1 MQELRKQV
9 DKKRIGEL
17 DFLKGI
23 AIICV
28 VVGHVHLFS
37 QPPGGAEDWTY
48 RVIYSF
54 HMPLFMTISGLLS
67 ASLFDRPVGRTVTA
81 RFRRLI
87 LPCLVWQLLTVLI
100 VHTYGLWDIVNEYW
114 YLKCLFFCTC
124 LTAVMSRIVRSRR
137 LCVVLCMAF
146 TLLIPVVWNIP
157 YMYPFF
163 ALGLFVG
170 RRGVLPWL
178 NRHAT
183 PCIIVCALM
192 EVVLLRHWTGSMAM
206 DFSHFYLFAYNATY
220 WHDLY
225 CFAYRIVI
233 AVNSCVLL
241 YCLSVR
247 LLSRFGLGFVNG
259 IGRSSLGIYL
269 THTIFL
275 NKMMGISLGLPKP
288 AAVLLFSMAVLALS
302 LLVCRLISMDR
313 RLAAVMLGE

>member
-1 MQELRKQV
+1 MNR
-9 DKKRIGEL
+9 RIGEL

-37 QPPGGAEDWTY
+37 LPPGGAEDWTY

-67 ASLFDRPVGRTVTA
+67 ASLFERPVVRTVIA

-100 VHTYGLWDIVNEYW
+100 VHTHGLWDIVNEYW

-137 LCVVLCMAF
+137 LCVVLCMAV
-146 TLLIPVVWNIP
+146 TLFIPVVWNIP

-170 RRGVLPWL
+170 RRGCLSWL

-183 PCIIVCALM
+183 PCIIVCGVL
-192 EVVLLRHWTGSMAM
+192 EVLLLRYWTGSMAM
-206 DFSHFYLFAYNATY
+206 DFSHFYLFAYNGTY

-241 YCLSVR
+241 YCLTVSLLSLFRLR
-247 LLSRFGLGFVNG
+247 LLADV
-259 IGRSSLGIYL
+259 GRNSLGIYL
-269 THTIFL
+269 AHAIIL
-275 NKMMGISLGLPKP
+275 NRMLGVSLVLPKP
-288 AAVLLFSMAVLALS
+288 AAVMLISLAVLALS
-302 LLVCRLISMDR
+302 LLICRLLKMERHLSKY
-313 RLAAVMLGE
+313 MLGE